1 MFTEVARICRTEG
14 RLKTQITMAVIM
26 IAFAGVMTNALGDA
40 KLEVSETNFDFGII
54 PQVSKVSHSYVM
66 RSTGTDSL
74 RILSVKPACGCTKA
88 PLTKEVV
95 APGDSTSVELI
106 FTSTEAY
113 RGKAM
118 KSTTVTCNDDERG
131 SFLLRFSASF
141 NTYPDSAKPIQL
153 APWSLAISEA
163 ERGKEF
169 PITVKNVGNAPVYLN
184 LVAVPGGFV
193 NVTMPKNE
201 IAPGATATIKA
212 KVDPKCTETAFE
224 KSFTIECND
233 NVTTRFT
240 VPVVFGKPQ
249 TAAAAGH

>member
-1 MFTEVARICRTEG
+1 MKIWIKIATVAIAVAW
-14 RLKTQITMAVIM
+14 TMSS
-26 IAFAGVMTNALGDA
+26 AFADA
-40 KLEVSETNFDFGII
+40 KLEVSETTFDFGII
-54 PQVSKVSHSYVM
+54 PQVCKVSHSYVM

-88 PLTKEVV
+88 PLTKDVV
-95 APGDSTSVELI
+95 APGDSTAVELI
-106 FTSTEAY
+106 FTSTQAY
-113 RGKAM
+113 RGKST

-131 SFLLRFSASF
+131 SFLLRFSANF

-163 ERGKEF
+163 ERNKEF
-169 PITVKNVGNAPVYLN
+169 PITVKNVGNAPLYLN

-193 NVTMPKNE
+193 SVTMPKEE

-212 KVDPKCTETAFE
+212 KVDPKCTETSFE

-249 TAAAAGH
+249 TAAAGGH